1 MSPRQRSGSRQC
13 VYLFE
18 ISSVPTGRSRGSRFR
33 CSSCMARSIPRYPL
47 PLASGCLRWRTSQNG
62 LSALPEA
69 AITIW
74 TTSAPLKSREISST
88 LRGGDGCHKGRIFRA
103 RTRWGLDRMS
113 AHGPMPRSAWMFPA
127 LAVLLF
133 AVATGLGLDFTPS
146 VGGLLFAVVL
156 LAILFGTVFA
166 AVHHAEVIAE
176 RIGEPYGTL
185 LLTLAVT
192 IIEVALIA
200 TIMLGDKPQ
209 PALAR
214 DTVFAVV
221 MIVCNGLVGLCIFI
235 GGLRY
240 REQDFQVSGANL
252 YLSVL
257 FVLATITLIM
267 PNYTLTAPGPIYSAA
282 QLGFVDLVTLMLYG
296 VFLYTQTIRHSDY
309 FIKGGVG
316 AATETSSLSNRMLAL
331 SIALLLIS
339 LLAVA
344 LLAKKFSLVVDV
356 VTAMIGAPPAFA
368 GVLVALLILLPEGV
382 TAIAAARNNDL
393 QKSINLALGSSLATI
408 GLTIPAVGVATYA
421 LDKERVLGLNG
432 QGMVLLLLTFVLSM
446 LTFGTGRTNILF
458 GLVHMVVFAVF
469 VFMVFVP

>member
-1 MSPRQRSGSRQC
+1 
-13 VYLFE
+13 
-18 ISSVPTGRSRGSRFR
+18 
-33 CSSCMARSIPRYPL
+33 
-47 PLASGCLRWRTSQNG
+47 
-62 LSALPEA
+62 
-69 AITIW
+69 
-74 TTSAPLKSREISST
+74 
-88 LRGGDGCHKGRIFRA
+88 
-103 RTRWGLDRMS
+103 MS
-113 AHGPMPRSAWMFPA
+113 AHGSMPKSSWIFPVMA
-127 LAVLLF
+127 MA
-133 AVATGLGLDFTPS
+133 
-146 VGGLLFAVVL
+146 LFAVVTVSGYVFTPSPGGLVFAAVL
-156 LAILFGTVFA
+156 LAVLFGTVFA
-166 AVHHAEVIAE
+166 AVHHSEVIAE

-200 TIMLGDKPQ
+200 TIMLGDKPV

-257 FVLATITLIM
+257 FVLATITLVM
-267 PNYTLTAPGPIYSAA
+267 PNYTMTTPGPVYSQA
-282 QLGFVDLVTLMLYG
+282 QLAFVDVVTLTLYG
-296 VFLYTQTIRHSDY
+296 VFLYTQTIRHRDY
-309 FIKGGVG
+309 FIKGGSG
-316 AATETSSLSNRMLAL
+316 AAGETSALSNRMLGL

-339 LLAVA
+339 LLAVV

-356 VTAMIGAPPAFA
+356 MTAMIGAPPAFA

-382 TAIAAARNNDL
+382 SAIAAARNNDL

-408 GLTIPAVGVATYA
+408 GLTIPAVGVVTYA
-421 LDKERVLGLNG
+421 LDKELVLGLNG
-432 QGMVLLLLTFVLSM
+432 QGMVLLLLTFFLSM